1 MKRATSKSHS
11 LYVGKRRTLRFTH
24 VPDEVAGEAVEA
36 MVRAQPTHAD
46 FQDMRDT
53 MMRVVWPLL
62 AFGLVA
68 VSIMGAAEIGGYDAA
83 FIAARF

>member
-1 MKRATSKSHS
+1 MKRAANKSYG

-24 VPDEVAGEAVEA
+24 APDEVAGEAVA
-36 MVRAQPTHAD
+36 AVRAQPAATD
-46 FQDMRDT
+46 FEVMREN

-68 VSIMGAAEIGGYDAA
+68 LSIMGAAEIGGYDAA
-83 FIAARF
+83 FLAGRLS